1 MQYHKYTILLGL
13 LLFSTS
19 FCWAQQN
26 KPSYT
31 IAPWLNGKKAALSLT
46 FDDAINGQFTVAVPM
61 LNKYGFRS
69 TFFIISNLVQ
79 PQLKSWQPVTD
90 AADSGHEIA
99 NHTLAHPHLHSL
111 GADSIAYQFTA
122 CNQNIA
128 EHIPLQTSFTLA
140 YPYGDGGNNTDS
152 EQVVR
157 NIASQYFT
165 GARATRNNKL
175 PYNTYH
181 FANSTDD
188 YYKVNSDM
196 IADSVSQ
203 SLFPAH
209 LDETITAG
217 GWYVPTYHGIE
228 NGWIIVKK
236 EAFAQQLT
244 EVNKRKN
251 DLWIAPFGEVIKYI
265 RERDCITL
273 SIAFENRRKIVFA
286 LRDTLGNNQV
296 YNQPLT
302 IQLIANGY
310 KVKNIKQGN
319 NTLPFT
325 KDENMITF
333 NALPGKENIIITK
346 L

>member
-1 MQYHKYTILLGL
+1 MQHHKYMLLLGL
-13 LLFSTS
+13 LFFSTTS
-19 FCWAQQN
+19 CWAQQN

-69 TFFIISNLVQ
+69 TFFIISNFVE
-79 PQLKSWQPVTD
+79 PQLKSWQPIMD

-111 GADSIAYQFTA
+111 GADSIAYQFAA
-122 CNQNIA
+122 CNKTISQHILLQNG
-128 EHIPLQTSFTLA
+128 FTMA

-152 EQVVR
+152 EQVVL
-157 NIASQYFT
+157 NIATRFFT

-181 FANSTDD
+181 FANAAND

-196 IADSVSQ
+196 IADSISQ

-209 LDETITAG
+209 LDETIAAG

-236 EAFAQQLT
+236 EAFALQLA

-251 DLWIAPFGEVIKYI
+251 DLWIAPFGEIIKYI
-265 RERDCITL
+265 RERDGATL
-273 SIAFENRRKIVFA
+273 SIAFENRSKIAFI
-286 LRDTLGNNQV
+286 LTDTLGNNQV
-296 YNQPLT
+296 YNTPLT
-302 IQLIANGY
+302 IQLTTNGY
-310 KVKNIKQGN
+310 KVKSIQQGSN
-319 NTLPFT
+319 KLPFT
-325 KDENMITF
+325 KEGNMINF
-333 NALPGKENIIITK
+333 NAIPGSEKIMLIK
-346 L
+346 Q

>member
-13 LLFSTS
+13 LFFSTTS
-19 FCWAQQN
+19 CFAQQN

-46 FDDAINGQFTVAVPM
+46 FDDAINGQFTIAVPM

-69 TFFIISNLVQ
+69 TFFIISNFVQ
-79 PQLKSWQPVTD
+79 PQLKSWQPVVE

-111 GADSIAYQFTA
+111 VTDSIAYQFTA
-122 CNQNIA
+122 CNKNIS
-128 EHIPLQTSFTLA
+128 EHIPLQSSFTMA

-157 NIASQYFT
+157 NVASQYFT

-175 PYNTYH
+175 PYNTCH
-181 FANSTDD
+181 FANATDD
-188 YYKVNSDM
+188 YFKVNSDM

-203 SLFPAH
+203 SLFTAH

-236 EAFAQQLT
+236 EAFAQQLA

-251 DLWIAPFGEVIKYI
+251 DLWIATFGEVIKYV
-265 RERDCITL
+265 RERDCTKL
-273 SIAFENRRKIVFA
+273 SIAFENRRKIEFK
-286 LRDTLGNNQV
+286 LSDTLGNNQV

-302 IQLIANGY
+302 IQLTVNGY
-310 KVKNIKQGN
+310 EVKSIQQGNNRLPFNKQGN
-319 NTLPFT
+319 
-325 KDENMITF
+325 IISF
-333 NALPGKENIIITK
+333 NAVPGSDKIMLTK